1 MPARLAP
8 PPPPA
13 ESPDQPLYRQLY
25 LRLRES
31 ILAGSLKP
39 GQRLPSSR
47 ALASQ
52 NGLAR
57 NTVLHAFQQLE
68 VEGYIQAVRGS
79 GHFVSPLLPRPQ
91 RIDGARAKG
100 VPSAPAAPTASLRNG
115 FDFVPE
121 SLRRRIPAVPFRV
134 NLPELEHFPIA
145 AWSRLQAAVLREA
158 RRDGTLGE
166 LLGEA
171 DAQGDPSLRHA
182 IAEHVSIARAVRCTA
197 DTVIV
202 TAGAQHAID
211 LLLRVLTQPGDAVLL
226 EDPCFPGALSAARA
240 AGCSVIPAPVD
251 AQGADLNAGMQAA
264 PPGIEPRVL
273 LVCPSKQFPLGTTMS
288 LPRRLALIEWARQA
302 AAWIIEDDYDSEFRY
317 AGRPVVSLQHLDR
330 HSRVIYI
337 GTFAK
342 TMFPSLRTGFLVVP
356 EEIAKDL
363 AIMVHLGGQEPA
375 VHLQAALADFIAK
388 GHYAV
393 HIQKTRSIY
402 RRRQD
407 LLVGT
412 LNKHLDGIVSL
423 SPPPGGV
430 SLVLTLPP
438 DIRALAVQ
446 ALAAEE
452 GLHARAVSY
461 YALKAEPPNAL
472 HLGFAA
478 VPNRQIEPAAARL
491 ADIIGSIRTGPMKL
505 F

>member
-302 AAWIIEDDYDSEFRY
+302 AAWIIEDDYDSEYRFD
-317 AGRPVVSLQHLDR
+317 GKPIPSLQGLDDGR
-330 HSRVIYI
+330 HVIYV
-337 GTFAK
+337 GTFSK
-342 TMFPSLRTGFLVVP
+342 VMFPSLRNGFIVCPPALV
-356 EEIAKDL
+356 
-363 AIMVHLGGQEPA
+363 EP
-375 VHLQAALADFIAK
+375 
-388 GHYAV
+388 
-393 HIQKTRSIY
+393 
-402 RRRQD
+402 
-407 LLVGT
+407 
-412 LNKHLDGIVSL
+412 
-423 SPPPGGV
+423 
-430 SLVLTLPP
+430 LT
-438 DIRALAVQ
+438 A
-446 ALAAEE
+446 
-452 GLHARAVSY
+452 ARAVSGRHGS
-461 YALKAEPPNAL
+461 ALEQRVLARFIAEGHLARHIRRMRALYRERQRVLLQACERHLRGRLQVEAAASGLQTVAWLPARCDDRDIARRARERGIETSALSRFCLVKARPPAL
-472 HLGFAA
+472 VLGFGGFDATRIREA
-478 VPNRQIEPAAARL
+478 VRRL
-491 ADIIGSIRTGPMKL
+491 AAIDWPA
-505 F
+505 